1 MKILYAK
8 VCYIVSA
15 VYIKMLGWA
24 SFAVALHSM
33 AAPLVGDL
41 PEDFEALYMSIIIKN
56 LVKFITILYAKFCS
70 IVSAVFIEMLSWAS
84 FVVGLHSMAA
94 PPVGGGIV
102 PKDFAR
108 GGLKL
113 CTCR

>member
-1 MKILYAK
+1 MKLCTCRQLSKTWSNLLKILYAK

-24 SFAVALHSM
+24 SFVVALHSM

-56 LVKFITILYAKFCS
+56 LVKFIENTVC
-70 IVSAVFIEMLSWAS
+70 
-84 FVVGLHSMAA
+84 
-94 PPVGGGIV
+94 
-102 PKDFAR
+102 
-108 GGLKL
+108 
-113 CTCR
+113 